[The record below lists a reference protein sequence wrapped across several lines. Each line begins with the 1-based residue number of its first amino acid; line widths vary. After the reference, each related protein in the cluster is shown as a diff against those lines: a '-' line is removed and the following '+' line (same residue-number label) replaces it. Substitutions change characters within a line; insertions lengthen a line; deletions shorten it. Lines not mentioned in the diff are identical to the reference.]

1 MPANSNFF
9 GMTPQSQS
17 ITWTRNT
24 PFPMLQDISISASV
38 DSLITYQF
46 NFENTTVD
54 WLSLQDHYYDPN
66 DINQIHPVA
75 GKITPLLQNINLLT
89 GNSYSGKIIFTK
101 GDYSRTHTVNLTIV
115 GTYSPIKTD
124 KDYYSVVYN
133 RESNTLSGEL
143 LVNILDNTNNETVS
157 FETVGTNLFKEKT
170 GISSFTLEEDPAFPF
185 ATDQTL
191 PVNGTR
197 LIGCVLKNASGNVL
211 YSFTIAVTVINTND
225 ITTDQPSLQ
234 CTIFKHLSETKSTV
248 LKIVNPAGQ
257 NFTVTAPGF
266 VTVSPLS
273 GNSSVDLTVET
284 DNSANLDAQ
293 VYSGNIEIAYG
304 SKVLKVPVTVTNVDF
319 ITFPIG
325 DYNFCLDNFVLKVHR
340 IDDTAR
346 LVRIKMEMEITTPAG
361 SSTISSSYQIAYY
374 NDRATTDIGR
384 KIHNYFPVFAEPIFD
399 NPGIEF
405 NNVFICRPAI
415 VKVIIEELDAN
426 YQTVFSKTYS
436 NIKLF
441 PGKKPKMFPVFTNS
455 AVKRIYAN
463 SAHLFTYLTDLVQPS
478 DIVGKTVNSN
488 AFLPGE
494 INSVFFEDAEEL
506 MTFGDYKKVLGID
519 FIRVPKGENQIYYQ
533 YVNENLVPELFVF
546 NGDYFIEENFEHN
559 YDDDENVAK
568 KYGCK
573 VVAKLTLNTGFI
585 LKEEAAA
592 LSELNRRNL
601 GFVKIDEDIFRVFPV
616 TSKFRRIDSK
626 ENVNNYELE
635 FLIVEYGN

>member
-1 MPANSNFF
+1 MPPNSNYFN
-9 GMTPQSQS
+9 MTPLSQN

-24 PFPMLQDISISASV
+24 PFPNLQDIALGSDA
-38 DSLITYQF
+38 LEYGF
-46 NFENTTVD
+46 NFENTSVD
-54 WLSLQDHYYDPN
+54 WLSLKDHVYDPS
-66 DINQIHPVA
+66 DINFVNLDN
-75 GKITPLLQNINLLT
+75 GKVTPELNNLNLLT
-89 GNSYSGKIIFTK
+89 GNTYSGKIIFNK
-101 GDYSRTHTVNLTIV
+101 INYSRIHTVNLTIL

-124 KDYYSVVYN
+124 KDYYSVIYN
-133 RESNTLSGEL
+133 RETNTVSGET
-143 LVNILDNTNNETVS
+143 LVNILENTNNETIS
-157 FETVGTNLFKEKT
+157 FETIGSSLFLEKT
-170 GISSFTLEEDPAFPF
+170 GVNSFTLEEDPAFPF
-185 ATDQTL
+185 SNNQTL
-191 PVNGTR
+191 PVTGTR
-197 LIGCVLKNASGNVL
+197 LVGCVLKNASGNVL

-225 ITTDQPSLQ
+225 ITTDQPSVQ
-234 CTIFKHLSETKSTV
+234 FTTFKHLSESKSAV
-248 LKIVNPAGQ
+248 LKIINPAGQ
-257 NFTVTAPGF
+257 NFSVTAPSF
-266 VTVSPLS
+266 VTASPLS
-273 GNSSVDLTVET
+273 GSSSVDLIIET
-284 DNSANLDAQ
+284 DNSADLDAQ
-293 VYSGNIEIAYG
+293 VYAGNIEITYN

-325 DYNFCLDNFVLKVHR
+325 DYNFCLDNFVLNVHR

-346 LVRIKMEMEITTPAG
+346 LVRISMEIEITTPSG
-361 SSTISSSYQIAYY
+361 SSTVNSSYQIAYY
-374 NDRATTDIGR
+374 NDRASTDIGR

-426 YQTVFSKTYS
+426 YHVVYSKTYS

-478 DIVGKTVNSN
+478 DITGQPVSSN
-488 AFLPGE
+488 PFLPGE
-494 INSVFFEDAEEL
+494 INSVFFEDSDEL
-506 MTFGDYKKVLGID
+506 ITFGDYKKVLDID
-519 FIRVPKGENQIYYQ
+519 FIRIPKGDNQIFYQ

-546 NGDYFIEENFEHN
+546 NGDYSIEENFEHN
-559 YDDDENVAK
+559 YDDDENIAR

-573 VVAKLTLNTGFI
+573 VVAKMTLNTGFVF
-585 LKEEAAA
+585 KEEAAA

-601 GFVKIDEDIFRVFPV
+601 GFIKIGEDIFRVFPV